1 MKYFFIQIMKNKI
14 EDYNAININNK
25 KKKIKKNRQKKNIG
39 LKFVQFFLNEK
50 KIIELKFNKLDSLC
64 YIYFNI

>member
-1 MKYFFIQIMKNKI
+1 MKNKI

-39 LKFVQFFLNEK
+39 LKFVQFFSNEK
-50 KIIELKFNKLDSLC
+50 YN
-64 YIYFNI
+64 